1 MMRNLLIADTQEI
14 TNLGIISLVQ
24 NSEVVDFADLYT
36 VNNKA
41 DLIKLMTDNV
51 NSVVILDYSLF
62 DFSSINEIQILSERY
77 PESSWILFSDE
88 LSDSFLR
95 YMLTNDLPFSIVLKS
110 SSIVDIEE
118 SIRQAFIYQKYI
130 GANMDSHLR
139 LLKRSIDT
147 VSDYSLTATEKEI
160 LKEMALGKTTKQI
173 AFDRNVSFHTIMTH
187 RKNIFRKLDVNNV
200 HEAIKSGVK
209 SGIVDLSEYYI

>member
-41 DLIKLMTDNV
+41 DLIRLMTDNV

-147 VSDYSLTATEKEI
+147 VSDYNLTATEKEI